1 MQNGDRDQSLADR
14 IERLEAAVTDLQ
26 RLVSQLQAALLDHEP
41 NVLGQDLPPAAKL
54 PLPVRR
60 PAASANQP
68 SEPIPVPVKPTPQP
82 NFDWLQNWEFW
93 LNRLGIGLLLLGV
106 GFLFKYSIDQ
116 GWLTPSVRVSFGLA
130 LGIALL
136 GIGLRLQSE
145 RRAFSQILMG
155 GSIAT
160 FYISGFASFQLF
172 KLVPYG
178 VALVFMV
185 AVTLLAFFLSLRQ
198 NQAVLSVLGAV
209 GGLGT
214 PFLLYTNSGSVAGLI
229 GYTVLLLIGTS
240 AIYWQQGWRSL
251 LWTGFLGGWLIFA
264 GSTLSLEN
272 IGKTADDWPIQAGIL
287 FGWMAF
293 GGLPVL
299 HLVNKTAINE
309 SRNSV
314 DPAVEVIALATPLL
328 VLGLSRQIWTLPDST
343 WGGLVIVA
351 AIAYGL
357 LGYGLRRRQS
367 SLAETETL
375 VCFLLL
381 AIALVLLLSGN
392 FLFLMLAAEAVALH
406 LLSQRLSN
414 YRILVAAHLL
424 SGAIAARLLER
435 LLDDPVTG
443 LAVFNWPG
451 LTDLAVIAAVVG
463 LGLRVLRQPAGWI
476 YLGAAHVG
484 FLIWLWRQLSA
495 LPDGS
500 GYVTVAWGLYAI
512 GLLVIGLRQDR
523 HDLRLAALPTLSLV
537 MLKLFFWDLIG
548 LAAIWRILLF
558 MGFGAV
564 LLLLSYSFRSLWKPG
579 NRSENS
585 GDR

>member
-1 MQNGDRDQSLADR
+1 MQNGDREQSLADR
-14 IERLEAAVTDLQ
+14 IERLELTVADLQ
-26 RLVSQLQAALLDHEP
+26 RLVRQLQVALLDREP
-41 NVLGQDLPPAAKL
+41 NVLGQDLPPAAAKL

-60 PAASANQP
+60 PAASTSQP
-68 SEPIPVPVKPTPQP
+68 SEPLPATVKPTPQP

-116 GWLTPSVRVSFGLA
+116 GWLTPSVRVGFGLA

-136 GIGLRLQSE
+136 GMGLRLQSE

-178 VALVFMV
+178 GALVFMV

-214 PFLLYTNSGSVAGLI
+214 PFLLYTNSGSVAGLV

-251 LWTGFLGGWLIFA
+251 LWTSFIGGWLIFA
-264 GSTLSLEN
+264 GSTLSLEST
-272 IGKTADDWPIQAGIL
+272 GAPPDHWPVQAGII
-287 FGWMAF
+287 FGWIAF
-293 GGLPVL
+293 AGLPVL
-299 HLVNKTAINE
+299 RLVARSQE
-309 SRNSV
+309 RREAA
-314 DPAVEVIALATPLL
+314 DPAVEIIALTTPLL

-343 WGGLVIVA
+343 WGLLAIVA

-357 LGYGLRRRQS
+357 LGYGLRRRQP

-381 AIALVLLLSGN
+381 AIALVLLLKGN
-392 FLFLMLAAEAVALH
+392 LLFLMLAAEAVALH

-414 YRILVAAHLL
+414 YRILTAAHLL

-435 LLDDPVTG
+435 LLTDPVTG
-443 LAVFNWPG
+443 VAVFNPAG
-451 LTDLAVIAAVVG
+451 LTDLAVIVAAVG
-463 LGLRVLRQPAGWI
+463 LGLRVLGQRTGWI

-484 FLIWLWRQLSA
+484 FLTWLWRHLSA

-523 HDLRLAALPTLSLV
+523 HDLRLAALPTLGLV

-564 LLLLSYSFRSLWKPG
+564 LLVLSYSFRSLWKPG
-579 NRSENS
+579 NRSDHS

>member
-26 RLVSQLQAALLDHEP
+26 RLVSQLQAALLEHEP

-54 PLPVRR
+54 PLPRR
-60 PAASANQP
+60 PAASQP
-68 SEPIPVPVKPTPQP
+68 SAPLSVKPTTQP

-116 GWLTPSVRVSFGLA
+116 GWLTPSVRVGFGLA

-214 PFLLYTNSGSVAGLI
+214 PFLLYTNSGSVTGLI

-272 IGKTADDWPIQAGIL
+272 IGKTADDWPVQAGIL
-287 FGWMAF
+287 FGWVVF

-299 HLVNKTAINE
+299 RLVHKTAINE

-357 LGYGLRRRQS
+357 LGYGLRRRQP

-424 SGAIAARLLER
+424 SGAIAARLVER

-451 LTDLAVIAAVVG
+451 LTDLAVIVAAVG
-463 LGLRVLRQPAGWI
+463 LGLRVLRQPASWI

-523 HDLRLAALPTLSLV
+523 HDLRLAALPTLGLV

-564 LLLLSYSFRSLWKPG
+564 LLLLSYSFRSLWKPSDKSDSG
-579 NRSENS
+579 

>member
-14 IERLEAAVTDLQ
+14 IERLEAAVADLQ
-26 RLVSQLQAALLDHEP
+26 RLVKQLQAALLNREP
-41 NVLGQDLPPAAKL
+41 NLQGQDLPPASTQS
-54 PLPVRR
+54 PLPSR
-60 PAASANQP
+60 PPVTSAGQLPASQP
-68 SEPIPVPVKPTPQP
+68 APVKPTTPA

-93 LNRLGIGLLLLGV
+93 LNRIGIGLLLLGV

-116 GWLTPSVRVSFGLA
+116 GWLTPAVRVGFGLA

-136 GIGLRLQSE
+136 GMGLRLQSE

-155 GSIAT
+155 GGIAT

-172 KLVPYG
+172 KLVPYA

-214 PFLLYTNSGSVAGLI
+214 PFLLSTSSGSVSGLV
-229 GYTVLLLIGTS
+229 GYTVLLLLGTS

-251 LWTGFLGGWLIFA
+251 LWTSFIGGWLIFA
-264 GSTLSLEN
+264 GSTLGLGSA
-272 IGKTADDWPIQAGIL
+272 GASPDHWPVQAGIM
-287 FGWMAF
+287 FGWIAF
-293 GGLPVL
+293 AGLPVL
-299 HLVNKTAINE
+299 RLAARSPEGRGVA
-309 SRNSV
+309 
-314 DPAVEVIALATPLL
+314 DPAVEMIAVVTPLL
-328 VLGLSRQIWTLPDST
+328 VLGLSQQIWMLPDST
-343 WGGLVIVA
+343 WGLLAMGA
-351 AIAYGL
+351 AIAYGG
-357 LGYGLRRRQS
+357 LGYGLRRSQP
-367 SLAETETL
+367 SLSETETL

-392 FLFLMLAAEAVALH
+392 FLFLMLAAEAVGLH
-406 LLSQRLSN
+406 LLSKRLRN

-424 SGAIAARLLER
+424 SAAIAARLFDR
-435 LLDDPVTG
+435 LLTDPVKG
-443 LAVFNWPG
+443 LVVFNSAG
-451 LTDLAVIAAVVG
+451 LVDLAVIMAAAG
-463 LGLRVLRQPAGWI
+463 LGLRVLAQPGLV
-476 YLGAAHVG
+476 YLVIAHVG
-484 FLIWLWRQLSA
+484 FLTWLWRQLSA

-512 GLLVIGLRQDR
+512 GLLVMGLRQDQQN
-523 HDLRLAALPTLSLV
+523 LRVAGLATLGLV
-537 MLKLFFWDLIG
+537 ILKLFFWDLIG

-564 LLLLSYSFRSLWKPG
+564 LLGLSYSFRSLWKPG
-579 NRSENS
+579 NPNKT
-585 GDR
+585 DNP